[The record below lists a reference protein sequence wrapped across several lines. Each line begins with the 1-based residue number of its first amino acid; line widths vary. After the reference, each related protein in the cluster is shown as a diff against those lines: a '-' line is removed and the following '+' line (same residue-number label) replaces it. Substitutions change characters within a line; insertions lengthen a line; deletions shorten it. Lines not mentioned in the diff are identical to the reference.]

1 MCLETTD
8 TRRRHAPAPVS
19 RLYRRLL
26 HGGGVVMMAA
36 ISAACSLLDSPETI
50 ASKQASQ
57 ALEGAVR
64 EQVETLAQQGKER
77 IVDAITAGKKRA
89 ERIIAFP
96 KPDGTVGMSERGWPV
111 IHIEQVAAQH
121 PPQLVLEGP
130 VRGVVFLDD
139 TQIGLVQAGTVR
151 VLTLTVG
158 EHQIRIEHPLAP
170 AMTAQFH
177 IETGERIRL
186 RWETR

>member
-1 MCLETTD
+1 MCLETIDTQRRLAPPATD
-8 TRRRHAPAPVS
+8 RRRLRGAIAV
-19 RLYRRLL
+19 LL
-26 HGGGVVMMAA
+26 TAS
-36 ISAACSLLDSPETI
+36 SAACSLLDSPETI
-50 ASKQASQ
+50 ASKQATQ

-64 EQVETLAQQGKER
+64 EQVEALAQQGKER
-77 IVDAITAGKKRA
+77 IVDAVTAGRKGG

-96 KPDGTVGMSERGWPV
+96 KPDGTVGVSERGWPV
-111 IHIEQVAAQH
+111 MRIEQVAAQR

-139 TQIGLVQAGTVR
+139 APIGLVQAGTAR
-151 VLTLTVG
+151 VLTLTPG
-158 EHQIRIEHPLAP
+158 EHQIRIEHPLAS

>member
-1 MCLETTD
+1 VW
-8 TRRRHAPAPVS
+8 RWPAPAPVL

-26 HGGGVVMMAA
+26 RGCGVVMMVAS
-36 ISAACSLLDSPETI
+36 SAACSLLDSPETL
-50 ASKQASQ
+50 ASKQAAQ

-64 EQVETLAQQGKER
+64 EQVEALVQQGKER
-77 IVDAITAGKKRA
+77 IVDAVTADKKGA
-89 ERIIAFP
+89 ERVIAFP
-96 KPDGTVGMSERGWPV
+96 KPDGTVGVSERGWPV
-111 IHIEQVAAQH
+111 MHIEQVAAQR

-139 TQIGLVQAGTVR
+139 AQIGLVQAGTVR

-177 IETGERIRL
+177 IEMGERIRL

>member
-1 MCLETTD
+1 
-8 TRRRHAPAPVS
+8 
-19 RLYRRLL
+19 
-26 HGGGVVMMAA
+26 MMVAG
-36 ISAACSLLDSPETI
+36 SAACSLLDSPETI

-64 EQVETLAQQGKER
+64 EQVEALAQQGKER
-77 IVDAITAGKKRA
+77 IIDAVTASSKKGA

-96 KPDGTVGMSERGWPV
+96 KPDGTVGVSAHGWPV
-111 IHIEQVAAQH
+111 MHIEQVAAQR
-121 PPQLVLEGP
+121 PPQLLLEGP

-139 TQIGLVQAGTVR
+139 EQIGLVQAGTVR
-151 VLTLTVG
+151 VLTLAVG

-170 AMTAQFH
+170 VMTAQFY
-177 IETGERIRL
+177 IATGERIRL

>member
-1 MCLETTD
+1 ML
-8 TRRRHAPAPVS
+8 
-19 RLYRRLL
+19 
-26 HGGGVVMMAA
+26 AA
-36 ISAACSLLDSPETI
+36 SSAACSLLDSPETI
-50 ASKQASQ
+50 ARKQATQ

-64 EQVETLAQQGKER
+64 EQAEALAQQGKER
-77 IVDAITAGKKRA
+77 MVDAVKAGSKKGA

-96 KPDGTVGMSERGWPV
+96 KPDGTVGVSERGWPV
-111 IHIEQVAAQH
+111 MRIEQAAAQR

-130 VRGVVFLDD
+130 VRGVVFLDG

-151 VLTLTVG
+151 VLTLAVG